1 MKGQAGERLAI
12 DGGPRAIST
21 PLPHSMPGGFRIG
34 SDEERAV
41 IEVLR
46 GKNLNRYGDAD
57 RPSRS
62 QQLEIAF
69 AQAFGVKHCVAVSSG
84 TAALQCAMAAVGVGP
99 GDEVIVPAYTW
110 IATPGAALFAGALPV
125 VAEIDASLTLD
136 PADVER
142 KITPRTKA
150 IAAVHMRGG
159 PSDMDALRGIAERRG
174 VKLIEDTAQALGATY
189 RGARLGTLGDVGA
202 YSLQFSKI
210 ITSGEGGL
218 ICTNDEALW
227 KRALMYHDV
236 GGGMHYGLSDAEMLP
251 GLSMRLSELHSAV
264 ALAQLGKLEP
274 ILADLRRNRAVLKA
288 GIADAVKRAGLSLR
302 AETDPEGDAGVC
314 LVVFMHDPAAAKWA
328 VEALRAEGAHAFQI
342 YSGRRDYHVYCE
354 WTPLVNKRSWHPD
367 NAPWRDGP
375 GAQLFDRDLCPQS
388 IDLLSR
394 AVHIDISPDL
404 TSAQVEELTDAVN
417 KVLGAGH

>member
-1 MKGQAGERLAI
+1 MSKHTYQRLAI
-12 DGGPRAIST
+12 DGGVPAIST
-21 PLPHSMPGGFRIG
+21 PLPHTMPGGFRIG
-34 SDEERAV
+34 SDEEQAV

-57 RPSRS
+57 KPSRS
-62 QQLEIAF
+62 QQLETAF
-69 AQAFGVKHCVAVSSG
+69 AHAFGVKHCIAVSSG

-159 PSDMDALRGIAERRG
+159 PCNMDALLDIATRHG
-174 VKLIEDTAQALGATY
+174 LKLIEDTAQAVGATY

-218 ICTNDEALW
+218 LCTNDEALW
-227 KRALMYHDV
+227 KRVLMYHDV
-236 GGGMHYGLSDAEMLP
+236 VGGMHYGLSDAEMLP
-251 GLSMRLSELHSAV
+251 GVSMRLSELHSAV

-288 GIADAVKRAGLSLR
+288 GIADVVKRAGLNLR
-302 AETDPEGDAGVC
+302 AEPDPAGDAGVC
-314 LVVFMHDPAAAKWA
+314 LVVFMPDAATAA
-328 VEALRAEGAHAFQI
+328 HTVDALDAEGAKAFQI
-342 YSGRRDYHVYCE
+342 YSGERDYHVYCE
-354 WTPLVNKRSWHPD
+354 WTPLVNKRSWLPD
-367 NAPWRDGP
+367 NAPWRHDAS
-375 GAQLFDRDLCPQS
+375 AQTLNQELCPQS

-404 TSAQVEELTDAVN
+404 TSEQVEELTDAVN
-417 KVLGAGH
+417 KVLAAVS